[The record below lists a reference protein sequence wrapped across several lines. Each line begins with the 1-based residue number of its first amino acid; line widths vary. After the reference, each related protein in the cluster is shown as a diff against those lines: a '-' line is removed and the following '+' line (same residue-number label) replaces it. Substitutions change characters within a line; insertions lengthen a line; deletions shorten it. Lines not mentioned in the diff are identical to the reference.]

1 MLSDEDILLS
11 DGQVIYIDKD
21 GSKLLNIFL
30 LQDGGGIVRFLF
42 SLERRI
48 DGEKTNYKLD
58 AVLIP
63 TTGCIEVNK
72 FMLLGLY
79 HQNK

>member
-1 MLSDEDILLS
+1 MEAFSHRAMFC
-11 DGQVIYIDKD
+11 K
-21 GSKLLNIFL
+21 
-30 LQDGGGIVRFLF
+30 FLF

-72 FMLLGLY
+72 FMLLGLH
-79 HQNK
+79 HQNE

>member
-1 MLSDEDILLS
+1 MGRLFISIRM
-11 DGQVIYIDKD
+11 VANYF
-21 GSKLLNIFL
+21 NIFL

-72 FMLLGLY
+72 FMLLGLH

>member
-1 MLSDEDILLS
+1 M
-11 DGQVIYIDKD
+11 VANYF
-21 GSKLLNIFL
+21 NIFL

-42 SLERRI
+42 SLERI
-48 DGEKTNYKLD
+48 YGEKTNYKLD

-72 FMLLGLY
+72 SMLLGLH
-79 HQNK
+79 HQNE